1 MKLGPK
7 EIKVVNEYFV
17 RPVKNRLKEIFLK
30 KGLPQL
36 KNPDEIQRPQRALDK
51 EAIDAFMKRNPMA
64 DGGRINFDG
73 GGSPLQKFRQE
84 IVESMKPYAPGD
96 VTEDQLQLV
105 VKDITL
111 DMTAEQAQA
120 SALSNFRKLFGM
132 ADGGRISFQEAGF
145 VISSNQQK
153 SKLKFSKKQDALAK
167 EKYGMSM
174 KELYEKRRNIFHD
187 IRLGRVDKTTQA
199 GKGAKVK
206 SNIQIPT
213 KDVRQPDGKIKK
225 VELPVRYPNKEV
237 EKKFKKSVRNIF
249 KKPAGNIPF
258 KTLAKD
264 FPITE
269 RQAIRAAKQIKKE
282 EGLQYAKGRGKTE
295 YIKEVREPL
304 IKKTDSPRV
313 LKRMGV
319 ERARFLKDK
328 PEVFG
333 KIDTAHRASKSHMAR
348 LGLQFDTQLVGM
360 DSRLINQVVLKPAEN
375 MLDKLYEKRE
385 NILDNIKGKPTKEQ
399 KKTLQEINDS
409 VKKVV
414 KTTSGRFVGIIVD
427 PNNLE
432 PSFSGIKKNLAF
444 SKVNKTMKE
453 IEKLPGAPTVTG
465 GLKGTSLK
473 DSEYFNFIKD
483 NVQKSV
489 SGEIKRGF
497 VPNDFKVIL
506 SDPKNRKNLLDYAKK
521 NAPDILPQFKKVL
534 DNPTS
539 KQSLA
544 LYANPM
550 FSPGIL
556 KEAFK
561 QLPTPA
567 AAVGI
572 NLLLGVDPTS
582 AVDRASIAAEAAF
595 APQLVK
601 QAAKLGTVG
610 QKIANLGLTPAMAAR
625 AARIASPL
633 GIASLAAEGLYQ
645 GGKFTKK
652 RIEELRSMTPEQR
665 EELRRQGEAQAFDPF
680 QAAGGGIAKQAGD
693 RSGPMLKSMNPDKDG
708 LLSLMKRG
716 KKI

>member
-1 MKLGPK
+1 
-7 EIKVVNEYFV
+7 
-17 RPVKNRLKEIFLK
+17 
-30 KGLPQL
+30 
-36 KNPDEIQRPQRALDK
+36 
-51 EAIDAFMKRNPMA
+51 
-64 DGGRINFDG
+64 
-73 GGSPLQKFRQE
+73 
-84 IVESMKPYAPGD
+84 
-96 VTEDQLQLV
+96 
-105 VKDITL
+105 
-111 DMTAEQAQA
+111 
-120 SALSNFRKLFGM
+120 M

-249 KKPAGNIPF
+249 KQPAGNIPF

>member
-7 EIKVVNEYFV
+7 EIKVVNQYLI
-17 RPVKNRLKEIFLK
+17 RPVKNRLKEIFEK
-30 KGLPQL
+30 KSLPQL
-36 KNPDEIQRPQRALDK
+36 QTADEIKQPPVRKDVEDMQAVN
-51 EAIDAFMKRNPMA
+51 EFMKRNPRA
-64 DGGRINFDG
+64 DGGRI
-73 GGSPLQKFRQE
+73 P
-84 IVESMKPYAPGD
+84 
-96 VTEDQLQLV
+96 
-105 VKDITL
+105 
-111 DMTAEQAQA
+111 
-120 SALSNFRKLFGM
+120 FGK
-132 ADGGRISFQEAGF
+132 AGF
-145 VISSNQQK
+145 VISDNKQK
-153 SKLKFSKKQDALAK
+153 SKLKFTKKQDDLA
-167 EKYGMSM
+167 EKVYGKSM
-174 KELYEKRRNIFHD
+174 KELYKTNRTLFGNVRRG
-187 IRLGRVDKTTQA
+187 LVKETTQA
-199 GKGAKVK
+199 GKGVKVK
-206 SNIQIPT
+206 GNIQIPT

-225 VELPVRYPNKEV
+225 IELPVRYPNKKV
-237 EKKFKKSVRNIF
+237 EKNFKKAVRNIF

-269 RQAIRAAKQIKKE
+269 RQATRAAKQIKKE
-282 EGLQYAKGRGKTE
+282 EGLEYAKGRGKTE

-313 LKRMGV
+313 LKRIAV

-348 LGLQFDTQLVGM
+348 LGLEFDTQLVGM

-375 MLDKLYEKRE
+375 MLDKLYERRE
-385 NILDNIKGKPTKEQ
+385 DILDNLKGKPTKEQ
-399 KKTLQEINDS
+399 KKILQEINDS

-427 PNNLE
+427 PNTLE

-453 IEKLPGAPTVTG
+453 IEKLPGAPAVTG
-465 GLKGTSLK
+465 GFPGNMK
-473 DSEYFNFIKD
+473 DNEYFKFIKD

-489 SGEIKRGF
+489 SGEIKKGF

-544 LYANPM
+544 LFANPL

-561 QLPTPA
+561 TIPTPA
-567 AAVGI
+567 GAVGL
-572 NLLLGVDPTS
+572 NLGFGVDPTS
-582 AVDRASIAAEAAF
+582 AIDRASIAAEAAF

-601 QAAKLGTVG
+601 QSAKFGPVA
-610 QKIANLGLTPAMAAR
+610 QRFFNLGLSPALAAR
-625 AARIASPL
+625 VARVASPL
-633 GIASLAAEGLYQ
+633 GIASLIGEATIAGAKNSMKEANRIDSIKDPNLQSLEFENFIRNIKGFADGGLSGGDKSGPPPESGPTPHGDEGLP
-645 GGKFTKK
+645 GIFKRVKK
-652 RIEELRSMTPEQR
+652 Q
-665 EELRRQGEAQAFDPF
+665 
-680 QAAGGGIAKQAGD
+680 
-693 RSGPMLKSMNPDKDG
+693 
-708 LLSLMKRG
+708 
-716 KKI
+716 